1 MGGRSAGSS
10 LMALQLPPALP
21 RLRLRLRLFHR
32 HPPAR
37 GTAPAAGEDAE
48 GVAQAKDGA
57 IKARIIAKA
66 LVQAHGARL
75 SESEPC
81 FLCLYKMFF
90 RSIFCLLHVLPGFAL
105 AVIVLYRGGAH
116 PFRR

>member
-1 MGGRSAGSS
+1 MRHMGRFAGSS
-10 LMALQLPPALP
+10 LTALRLPQARP
-21 RLRLRLRLFHR
+21 RSRLRLRLFHR

-57 IKARIIAKA
+57 IKARTIAKA

-75 SESEPC
+75 SESETC
-81 FLCLYKMFF
+81 LFLVVQNVF
-90 RSIFCLLHVLPGFAL
+90 RSFFASCMFCK
-105 AVIVLYRGGAH
+105 
-116 PFRR
+116 

>member
-10 LMALQLPPALP
+10 LMALQLPRARP
-21 RLRLRLRLFHR
+21 RLRLRLFHR
-32 HPPAR
+32 HLPAR

-57 IKARIIAKA
+57 IKARTTAKA

-75 SESEPC
+75 SESETC
-81 FLCLYKMFF
+81 FLWLCRCFSQLF
-90 RSIFCLLHVLPGFAL
+90 LPPACSARLRTSNF
-105 AVIVLYRGGAH
+105 LYREGAH

>member
-21 RLRLRLRLFHR
+21 RLRLRHR

-57 IKARIIAKA
+57 IKARTIAKA

-81 FLCLYKMFF
+81 FLWLCKCF
-90 RSIFCLLHVLPGFAL
+90 SQHFCLLHVLQGFA
-105 AVIVLYRGGAH
+105 
-116 PFRR
+116 